1 MNINLKLF
9 QWEIKWILL
18 RLILIIMKILYK
30 IN

>member
-18 RLILIIMKILYK
+18 RLISIIIKKLSIK
-30 IN
+30 

>member
-18 RLILIIMKILYK
+18 RLISIIIKILSIK
-30 IN
+30 

>member
-18 RLILIIMKILYK
+18 RLISIIIKILSMK
-30 IN
+30 